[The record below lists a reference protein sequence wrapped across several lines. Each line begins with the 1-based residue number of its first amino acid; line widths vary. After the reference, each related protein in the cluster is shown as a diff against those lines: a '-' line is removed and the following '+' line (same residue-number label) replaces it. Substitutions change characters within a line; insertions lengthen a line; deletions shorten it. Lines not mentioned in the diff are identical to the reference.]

1 MKDSRK
7 KLLQLVYDH
16 DQSVGGVLQIPMDG
30 SGTDLDL
37 VTLRDDVTTL
47 IRQGYLTQ
55 PIRIIRTFCLSL
67 TEKGEEYVENG
78 FSLPSPSQSSYN
90 FSGATIHNA
99 TIGNENTVG
108 SMVYNSTSALSELE
122 SAINHQPLENQ
133 AALNEM
139 LDILRD
145 LQRTEQPIEKSR
157 LTRFYEL
164 VKKSSDL
171 VLPIGKFLFEV
182 IFAPRG

>member
-55 PIRIIRTFCLSL
+55 PIRIIRTFCPSL

-99 TIGNENTVG
+99 TIGNENTVD

-122 SAINHQPLENQ
+122 SAINHQP
-133 AALNEM
+133 
-139 LDILRD
+139 
-145 LQRTEQPIEKSR
+145 
-157 LTRFYEL
+157 
-164 VKKSSDL
+164 
-171 VLPIGKFLFEV
+171 
-182 IFAPRG
+182 